1 MGFWG
6 HNLLVAGS
14 DGSRTASQLLEA
26 IERLSVD
33 GDVWMS
39 SGALGRIGGSE
50 LVACSL
56 ERRGADDQVIAAL
69 SRAVGGAALISIRI
83 GDSDVCDAR
92 LLRDGSV
99 EAVAVIG
106 HETWDYTWQA
116 GPKPDSSLVNAE
128 AWVDVLG
135 YSVEELVEI
144 VEGSYGFVEDGVS
157 RLLGRLVDHPE
168 VGSMTPAEYVGDAIY
183 GIDERLPVP
192 TWLHDVVGFAGS
204 TPARA
209 PGRPRLVF
217 AQIVSGPP
225 YVGAPTRTLALHVG
239 VFNNGG
245 AGRGLRTLVG
255 GHAVESGFVS
265 PISAN
270 LGPLGFGP
278 ELDES
283 DHPLQTDRGV
293 QFDWPDKELEAAIVD
308 ETPRRPKLER
318 LVHGFRVVRDD
329 RRGSCRVVAGTV
341 VSRQRRAAVAGRS
354 LGRCGRTLCAA
365 TGRCGGM
372 ATSSTA
378 SRRGDSTLPPSR
390 ERILPRP
397 VPVVRLRAMHVLN
410 RIESLLGA
418 RSSRRSGQ

>member
-1 MGFWG
+1 MPASYNRRMGFWG

-39 SGALGRIGGSE
+39 SGALGRIGGAE

-83 GDSDVCDAR
+83 GASDVCDAR

-168 VGSMTPAEYVGDAIY
+168 VGSMSPAEYVGDAIY

-192 TWLHDVVGFAGS
+192 AWLHDVVGFAGS

-209 PGRPRLVF
+209 QGRPRLVF
-217 AQIVSGPP
+217 APIVSGPP
-225 YVGAPTRTLALHVG
+225 YVGALTRTLALHVG

-308 ETPRRPKLER
+308 ERPGAQNWNGWFTVSVLCETTGEGAAELWLELWSPDSDEPPLGVEAWVVVDERFAQLPDDVEGWQHRRQLLDEVTRPYRRPVSESF
-318 LVHGFRVVRDD
+318 HGPFRWSD
-329 RRGSCRVVAGTV
+329 
-341 VSRQRRAAVAGRS
+341 
-354 LGRCGRTLCAA
+354 
-365 TGRCGGM
+365 
-372 ATSSTA
+372 
-378 SRRGDSTLPPSR
+378 
-390 ERILPRP
+390 
-397 VPVVRLRAMHVLN
+397 
-410 RIESLLGA
+410 
-418 RSSRRSGQ
+418 